1 MTNLDISYLVVF
13 TLQIVCDAI
22 LVWGALKK
30 IPNHLVPWLWAN
42 AVIIAVFLVSILF
55 AKNLIESDARKNRHF
70 FTASDFNQVLE
81 MMIFKNGSERDSN
94 HVESLLRIS
103 EVKFENCP
111 FFPCCD
117 FPHF

>member
-42 AVIIAVFLVSILF
+42 AVIIAVFLVSKMI
-55 AKNLIESDARKNRHF
+55 AKNLVESDEEKKMDNF
-70 FTASDFNQVLE
+70 YTASDFDQV
-81 MMIFKNGSERDSN
+81 FRNDDFQKW
-94 HVESLLRIS
+94 LRKRQQS
-103 EVKFENCP
+103 C
-111 FFPCCD
+111 
-117 FPHF
+117 